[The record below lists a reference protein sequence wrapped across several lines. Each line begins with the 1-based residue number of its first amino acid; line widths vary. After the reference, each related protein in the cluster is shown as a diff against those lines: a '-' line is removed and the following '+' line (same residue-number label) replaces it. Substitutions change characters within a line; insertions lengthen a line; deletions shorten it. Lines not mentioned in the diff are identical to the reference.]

1 MNRDAFIKQLVAAK
15 TAIKAADESVD
26 AALLFLLGNEV
37 AEEPGDDNG
46 ECDHPPNARED
57 IPVMNSGNKPKWFC
71 KICGYIEGGEED
83 GA

>member
-15 TAIKAADESVD
+15 TALKAADESVD

-37 AEEPGDDNG
+37 ADEPEDDDA

-57 IPVMNSGNKPKWFC
+57 IPVMNSSGMPKWFC
-71 KICGYIEGGEED
+71 KICRGKG
-83 GA
+83 